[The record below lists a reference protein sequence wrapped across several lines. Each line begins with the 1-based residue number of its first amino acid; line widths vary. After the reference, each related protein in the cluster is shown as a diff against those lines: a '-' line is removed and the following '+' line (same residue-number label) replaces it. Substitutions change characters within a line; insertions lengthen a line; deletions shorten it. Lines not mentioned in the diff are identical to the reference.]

1 MVTERTSDIARSNVQ
16 TVVDPVC
23 AMEGIVGRARPYTSK
38 SLYMM
43 VKKTWRK
50 RLTALSNTARRK
62 SHASPVIVAY
72 VAARG

>member
-1 MVTERTSDIARSNVQ
+1 
-16 TVVDPVC
+16 VDPIC
-23 AMEGIVGRARPYTSK
+23 AAKGIVERRMAYTSK

-72 VAARG
+72 VAARWWFLVSHGIALTD

>member
-1 MVTERTSDIARSNVQ
+1 MCSRKMMA
-16 TVVDPVC
+16 
-23 AMEGIVGRARPYTSK
+23 YTSK

-62 SHASPVIVAY
+62 SHASPVILAY
-72 VAARG
+72 VAVRCRFLVLLGIALGG